1 MDIDYSS
8 FLHLLSAKS
17 KPQVKTILRLASRTP
32 RPKILSEIQSEL
44 EISDKDFN
52 QLLNNLTKL
61 EMLYMRGQSLDFPA
75 DFHANLKSLIESCLD
90 ELSSILVRESPQPS
104 LPKYEGLD
112 WRIDIRA
119 GNSSVEKAAKM
130 PKAVLELKIQGK
142 KEIIE
147 LSKERVQGLLDVLGK
162 VKEQLDVLADN

>member
-1 MDIDYSS
+1 MDIDYKA
-8 FLHLLSAKS
+8 FLSLLSAKN
-17 KPQVKTILRLASRTP
+17 KAQVKTILRLAARTP
-32 RPKILSEIQSEL
+32 RPRVLNEIQEEL
-44 EISDKDFN
+44 EITDKDFN
-52 QLLNNLTKL
+52 TLLENLTKL
-61 EMLYMRGQSLDFPA
+61 EMLFMRGQNLEFPP
-75 DFHANLKSLIESCLD
+75 DFHGNLKSLIETCLE
-90 ELSSILVRESPQPS
+90 ELSAILVRESPQPS

-142 KEIIE
+142 KEVVE

-162 VKEQLDVLADN
+162 VKEQLDALADN